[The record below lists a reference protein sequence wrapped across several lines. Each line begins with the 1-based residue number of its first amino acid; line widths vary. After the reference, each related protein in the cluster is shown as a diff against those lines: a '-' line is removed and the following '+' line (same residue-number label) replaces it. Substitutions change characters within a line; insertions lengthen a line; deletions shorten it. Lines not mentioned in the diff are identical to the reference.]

1 MNKRS
6 NSSSHIEYEKDFNDV
21 EGLSEK
27 EVEERKRKG
36 FVNKIPEPPARS
48 FGEILRANLFTRF
61 NALNL
66 ILAGLVILAGSPRNA
81 LFAGVILT
89 NTLVGI
95 IQEVRAKKTIEKLSL
110 LNIAKV
116 KVIRGGKEETVNL
129 DETVI
134 HDVMI
139 LDSGS
144 QLVADAK
151 IIGESEFEVDE
162 SMLTGESDHIPKK
175 CGDELLSGSFIVS
188 GNGFARVTAVGGDTY
203 AAKLS
208 HEAKKF
214 KLIHSELQEAINKVL
229 KVIIWLII
237 PIGTT
242 LMATQLIF
250 AKRSWQD
257 AIIGAVAGIIGM
269 VPEGL
274 VLLIS
279 LTFVVGIVRLS
290 KWNTLVQELPA
301 TEVLARVDVLCIDK
315 TGTITEGALKV
326 VDVVILNERE
336 KKEIDNAIAAI
347 SNSFPSANPTMQ
359 SLKDRYAL
367 NPKYEVIDKIPF
379 ASDKKYS
386 AVVFKDYGGWVIGA
400 PEMILKEEYDE
411 IRDKVEEAGGRGQ
424 RVLLLA
430 KLKDN
435 DIYRVEANNVDKEAL
450 ILIEDVVR
458 KEAPKT
464 LDYFNEQGVEVKVI
478 SGDNPVTVSAV
489 AKKAGVKNYD
499 KYIDAR
505 NLPEDDDELFEVLN
519 SNSVF
524 GRVTPY
530 QKKKF
535 VNILQKHG
543 STVAMTG
550 DGVNDVLAL
559 KEADCGIAMASGSDA
574 TKAVAQLVLL
584 DSNFSSLP
592 EVVAEGRK
600 MINNLERCANLYL
613 TKTIYSVA
621 LALIFALILKP
632 YPVMPIQLS
641 LVGSVAIGIPSF
653 FLALGPNTE
662 LVKKGFLKRVLEN
675 TVPNGLVVTAS
686 VLSMFLVSLIA
697 GLTLEE
703 SRTLATFV
711 LGGVSLM
718 ILFRVSKPLNL
729 YKIILVVTM
738 FGLFILGFTVPI
750 AGRLFMFSK
759 PHEFYIIIA
768 IGIIAASLPV
778 TEIIHRLYL
787 LIKKDKKAD

>member
-6 NSSSHIEYEKDFNDV
+6 NSSSHIEYEKEFNDV

-27 EVEERKRKG
+27 EVEERQRKG
-36 FVNKIPEPPARS
+36 LVNKIPEPPARS

-66 ILAGLVILAGSPRNA
+66 ILAGLVIVAGSPRNA

-116 KVIRGGKEETVNL
+116 KVIRDGRAETVHL
-129 DETVI
+129 DEVVL
-134 HDVMI
+134 HDVII

-151 IIGESEFEVDE
+151 IIGGSEFEVDE
-162 SMLTGESDHIPKK
+162 SMLTGEADHIPKK
-175 CGDELLSGSFIVS
+175 DGDELLSGSFIVS
-188 GNGFARVTAVGGDTY
+188 GNGFARVIAVGGDTY

-326 VDVVILNERE
+326 VDIDILNDRE
-336 KKEIDNAIAAI
+336 KNEIDNAIAAI

-359 SLKDRYAL
+359 SLKDRYGF
-367 NPKYEVIDKIPF
+367 NPNYEVIDKIPF

-386 AVVFKDYGGWVIGA
+386 AVAFKNHGGWVIGA
-400 PEMILKEEYDE
+400 PEMILKESYNE
-411 IRDKVEEAGGRGQ
+411 IRDRVEQAAAIGQ

-430 KLKDN
+430 KIKDD
-435 DIYRVEANNVDKEAL
+435 DIHKVEANNVESEAL

-505 NLPEDDDELFEVLN
+505 NLPENDEKLYEILN

-584 DSNFSSLP
+584 DSNFSALP

-613 TKTIYSVA
+613 TKTIYSIT

-729 YKIILVVTM
+729 YKIILVVAM
-738 FGLFILGFTVPI
+738 FGLFTLGFIVPI
-750 AGRLFMFSK
+750 ARMVFMFSK
-759 PHEFYIIIA
+759 AHEFYIFIA
-768 IGIIAASLPV
+768 IGIIAASLPI

-787 LIKKDKKAD
+787 LIRKEQKAD

>member
-6 NSSSHIEYEKDFNDV
+6 NSSSHIEYEKEFNDV

-27 EVEERKRKG
+27 EIEERQRKG
-36 FVNKIPEPPARS
+36 LVNKIPEPPARS

-66 ILAGLVILAGSPRNA
+66 ILAGLVIVAGSPRNA

-116 KVIRGGKEETVNL
+116 KVIRDGRAETVHL
-129 DETVI
+129 DEVVL
-134 HDVMI
+134 HDVII

-151 IIGESEFEVDE
+151 IIGGSEFEVDE
-162 SMLTGESDHIPKK
+162 SMLTGEADHIPKK
-175 CGDELLSGSFIVS
+175 DGDELLSGSFIVS
-188 GNGFARVTAVGGDTY
+188 GNGFARVIAVGGDTY

-326 VDVVILNERE
+326 VDIDILNDRE
-336 KKEIDNAIAAI
+336 KNEIDNAIAAI

-359 SLKDRYAL
+359 SLKDRYGF
-367 NPKYEVIDKIPF
+367 NPNYEVIDKIPF

-386 AVVFKDYGGWVIGA
+386 AVAFKNHGGWVIGA
-400 PEMILKEEYDE
+400 PEMILKESYNE
-411 IRDKVEEAGGRGQ
+411 IRDRVEQAAAIGQ

-430 KLKDN
+430 KIKDD
-435 DIYRVEANNVDKEAL
+435 DIHKVEANNVESEAL

-505 NLPEDDDELFEVLN
+505 NLPENDEKLYEILN

-584 DSNFSSLP
+584 DSNFSALP

-613 TKTIYSVA
+613 TKTIYSIT

-729 YKIILVVTM
+729 YKIILVVAM
-738 FGLFILGFTVPI
+738 FGLFTLGFIVPI
-750 AGRLFMFSK
+750 ARMVFMFSK
-759 PHEFYIIIA
+759 AHEFYIFIA
-768 IGIIAASLPV
+768 IGIIAASLPI

-787 LIKKDKKAD
+787 LIRKEQKAD

>member
-6 NSSSHIEYEKDFNDV
+6 NSSSHIEYEKEFNDV

-27 EVEERKRKG
+27 EVEDRQRKG
-36 FVNKIPEPPARS
+36 LVNKIPEPPARS

-66 ILAGLVILAGSPRNA
+66 ILAGLVIVAGSPRNA

-116 KVIRGGKEETVNL
+116 KVIRDGRAETVHL
-129 DETVI
+129 DEVVL
-134 HDVMI
+134 HDVII

-151 IIGESEFEVDE
+151 IIGGSEFEVDE
-162 SMLTGESDHIPKK
+162 SMLTGEADHIPKK
-175 CGDELLSGSFIVS
+175 DGDELLSGSFIVS
-188 GNGFARVTAVGGDTY
+188 GNGFARVIAVGGDTY

-279 LTFVVGIVRLS
+279 LTFVIGIVRLS

-326 VDVVILNERE
+326 VDIHILNARE
-336 KKEIDNAIAAI
+336 KNEIDNAIAAI

-359 SLKDRYAL
+359 SLKDRYGF
-367 NPKYEVIDKIPF
+367 NPNYEVIDKIPF

-386 AVVFKDYGGWVIGA
+386 AVAFKNHGGWVIGA
-400 PEMILKEEYDE
+400 PEMILKESYNE
-411 IRDKVEEAGGRGQ
+411 IKDRVEQAAAIGQ

-430 KLKDN
+430 KIKDD
-435 DIYRVEANNVDKEAL
+435 DIHKVEANNVESEAL

-464 LDYFNEQGVEVKVI
+464 LDYFSKQGVEVKVI

-505 NLPEDDDELFEVLN
+505 NLPENDEKLYEILN
-519 SNSVF
+519 NNSVF

-584 DSNFSSLP
+584 DSNFSALP

-613 TKTIYSVA
+613 TKTIYSIT

-675 TVPNGLVVTAS
+675 TIPNGLVVTAS
-686 VLSMFLVSLIA
+686 VLSIFLVSLIA

-729 YKIILVVTM
+729 YKIILVVAM
-738 FGLFILGFTVPI
+738 FGLFILGFIVPI
-750 AGRLFMFSK
+750 ARMVFMFSK
-759 PHEFYIIIA
+759 AHEFYIFIA
-768 IGIIAASLPV
+768 IGIIVASLPI

-787 LIKKDKKAD
+787 LIRREQKAD